1 MTNEEISVV
10 LITVDKNW
18 SKWLNTLTDDN
29 VEIKDSIIIIGG
41 NNEN

>member
-29 VEIKDSIIIIGG
+29 VEYKDSLIIIGG